1 MNHFLIRQKSTSTP
15 LGLLAIASY
24 MQEKGHTVKIVDLT
38 VEKESIEKQIKLF
51 CPDVVG
57 LSVMAAL
64 ARTSAVK
71 VSKIARKH
79 KKPVVWGGRLPS
91 SLPAECLKESCVDYA
106 VIGEGEVTFAELIE
120 AMEAGQS
127 CENIAGLAYMD
138 QNGVHINQK
147 RTFADLSDFPVTNWN
162 LINTQNYNQKYF
174 SCDKMMYLYWS
185 KGCPGRCTFCY
196 NAQYHGALHRTRP
209 PEYVVAEIE
218 YLVKNCGVDGIY
230 FADEFLR
237 PSKEDMQTFFRLI
250 KEKNLDFRWGGMT
263 RVGAYNKEELQQMY
277 DAGCRWLLF
286 GIESG
291 CAERLKA
298 IKKGVNLEKAKQVF
312 EYCREIGITTQS
324 SFIIGY
330 PGETEDELKETVRF
344 AFSLRAN
351 LLPFNGYFPQPDSEL
366 YDTLVEKG
374 WFVPPKTLKEWSRF
388 EVGEVI
394 QVNFSKV
401 PRKDLM
407 VLHFYTQWLAFL
419 RKDSVNTE
427 KYGLAKKVAADTM
440 QSIFRSGFSGFFINI
455 IDSVKRFVTVAWYAN
470 AYPNILRKYG
480 ISKQVKQ

>member
-1 MNHFLIRQKSTSTP
+1 
-15 LGLLAIASY
+15 
-24 MQEKGHTVKIVDLT
+24 
-38 VEKESIEKQIKLF
+38 
-51 CPDVVG
+51 
-57 LSVMAAL
+57 
-64 ARTSAVK
+64 
-71 VSKIARKH
+71 
-79 KKPVVWGGRLPS
+79 
-91 SLPAECLKESCVDYA
+91 
-106 VIGEGEVTFAELIE
+106 
-120 AMEAGQS
+120 
-127 CENIAGLAYMD
+127 
-138 QNGVHINQK
+138 
-147 RTFADLSDFPVTNWN
+147 
-162 LINTQNYNQKYF
+162 
-174 SCDKMMYLYWS
+174 MMYLYWS

-263 RVGAYNKEELQQMY
+263 RVGAYSKEELQQMY

-440 QSIFRSGFSGFFINI
+440 QSIFTSGFSGFFINI
-455 IDSVKRFVTVAWYAN
+455 IDSVKRFVTIAWYAN